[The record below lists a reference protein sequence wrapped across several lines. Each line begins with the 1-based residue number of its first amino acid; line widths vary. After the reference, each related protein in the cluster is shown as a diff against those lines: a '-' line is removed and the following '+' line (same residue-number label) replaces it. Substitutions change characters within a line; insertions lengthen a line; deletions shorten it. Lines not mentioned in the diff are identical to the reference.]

1 MKKRTFTFRLGPETK
16 KIKFVGSYNTN
27 PSNMP
32 PSAMKRSDRP
42 IRHVSFAHQFLLN
55 YYVMDQEGDDPEW
68 FTKCDAF
75 QSMSLSKTHGLTESF
90 TLEGRELWGKL
101 NHSVDCKK
109 VEWSE
114 SLREKI
120 TELEMLD
127 RDNVRVGLEKKLA
140 DERIANLETMARIE
154 EIRQAKAAQ
163 ERAAQERAAQTRAA
177 QERAA
182 QKRADQERAAQ
193 ELRAQTVKLANGN
206 GRPKNSGAITKLRL
220 R

>member
-1 MKKRTFTFRLGPETK
+1 MKKTTFTFRLGPETK
-16 KIKFVGSYNTN
+16 KIKFVGTYNTN

-32 PSAMKRSDRP
+32 PSAMERSDRP

-55 YYVMDQEGDDPEW
+55 YYVMDQDGDDPEW

-101 NHSVDCKK
+101 NHSVDCEK

-120 TELEMLD
+120 AELEMLD
-127 RDNVRVGLEKKLA
+127 RENVRVGLEKKLA
-140 DERIANLETMARIE
+140 DERIANQETMARIE

-163 ERAAQERAAQTRAA
+163 KRAANKRAALARAC
-177 QERAA
+177 
-182 QKRADQERAAQ
+182 
-193 ELRAQTVKLANGN
+193 RAQTVKLVNGK
-206 GRPKNSGAITKLRL
+206 GGKGGPKKSGPIAKLRL